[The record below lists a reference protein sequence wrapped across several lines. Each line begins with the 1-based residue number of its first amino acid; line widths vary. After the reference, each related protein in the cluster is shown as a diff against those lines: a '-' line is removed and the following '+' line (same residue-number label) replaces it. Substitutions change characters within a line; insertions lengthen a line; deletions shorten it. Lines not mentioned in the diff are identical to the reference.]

1 MKVCVVGTGYVG
13 LVTGTCLAEMGNE
26 VICVDNNAEKIKFL
40 EDGGVP
46 IYEPGLEELIKA
58 NTQEKRLH
66 FSTDLN
72 QAVKQSQ
79 ICFIAVGTPQG
90 NDGSADLGAVFA
102 VAKEIAQAM
111 DDYKVIVTKSTVPVG
126 TADKIRDVL
135 SKATNQPFSVVSN
148 PEFLKQGAAV
158 DDFLKPD
165 RVVIGTDL
173 DDQKAS
179 DIMRELYSPFLRT
192 GNPIIMMDI
201 RSSEMTKYVANA
213 FLATKISFINEMS
226 ALCEQVGADI
236 TNVRVGI
243 SSDSR
248 IGSQVLFPGI
258 GYGGSC
264 FPKDVKALVKTA
276 QDYNCPSS
284 IIESV
289 DAVNQAQR
297 HLFLDKILNYFDQ
310 DVKGK
315 TFAMWGLAFKPRTDD
330 LREAPSV
337 TIAKILLEKGAII
350 QAYDPK
356 AIENC
361 REYYLGDTITYCN
374 SSYDALNQADALLL
388 ITEWNEFRRPD
399 FEKMKQLM
407 NRPVMFDG
415 RNQYDANRMA
425 ERGFD
430 YFSVGRTGVSPKTE
444 TPVSVS

>member
-1 MKVCVVGTGYVG
+1 MKVCVIGTGYVG

-26 VICVDNNAEKIKFL
+26 VICVDNNADKIKDL
-40 EDGGVP
+40 EAGGVP

-58 NTQEKRLH
+58 NTQEGRLR
-66 FSTDLN
+66 FSTDLK
-72 QAVKQSQ
+72 QAIKQSL

-90 NDGSADLGAVFA
+90 DDGSADLGAVFA
-102 VAKEIAQAM
+102 VAKEIGQAM
-111 DDYKVIVTKSTVPVG
+111 DDYKVVVTKSTVPVG
-126 TADKIRDVL
+126 TADQIRDVL
-135 SKATNQPFSVVSN
+135 AKTTAQKFSVVSN

-173 DDQKAS
+173 EDQQAA

-226 ALCEQVGADI
+226 TLCEQVGADI
-236 TNVRVGI
+236 SNVRVGI

-248 IGSQVLFPGI
+248 IGSQFLFPGI

-264 FPKDVKALVKTA
+264 FPKDVKALMKTA
-276 QDYNCPSS
+276 RDHQCPST

-289 DAVNQAQR
+289 DAVNQTQR
-297 HLFLDKILNYFDQ
+297 QLFLDKILTYFDQ
-310 DVKGK
+310 DLSGK

-337 TIAKILLEKGAII
+337 TIAKVLLEKGAKI

-356 AIENC
+356 AEENC
-361 REYYLGDTITYCN
+361 RAYYLGNTITYCD
-374 SSYDALNQADALLL
+374 SSYDALKDVDALLL
-388 ITEWNEFRRPD
+388 VTEWNEFRRPD

-407 NRPVMFDG
+407 NRAVIFDG
-415 RNQYDANRMA
+415 RNQYDTERMGN
-425 ERGFD
+425 RGFD
-430 YFSVGRTGVSPKTE
+430 YFCVGRPGVTGNAE
-444 TPVSVS
+444 APVSV